1 MQYSQTGE
9 RFFCQSKPK
18 FRRTAYTSVK
28 DFMTN
33 EGKQIEPVLGSAFSE
48 VPLRQIM
55 KSGKHKNTKAVEPMQ
70 LRVI

>member
-33 EGKQIEPVLGSAFSE
+33 EGKQIEPVLGSEFLEVSLIKIEYNFS
-48 VPLRQIM
+48 
-55 KSGKHKNTKAVEPMQ
+55 
-70 LRVI
+70 VIKLKRRIEFLSVF